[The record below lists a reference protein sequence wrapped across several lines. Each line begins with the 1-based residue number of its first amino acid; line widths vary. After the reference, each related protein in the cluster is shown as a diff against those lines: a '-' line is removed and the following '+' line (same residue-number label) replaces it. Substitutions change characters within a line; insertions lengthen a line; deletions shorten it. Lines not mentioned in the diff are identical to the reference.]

1 MTTSVDTLAEHVR
14 AYLDH
19 LKVERGLSAHTIA
32 AYSSDLDRYREYLG
46 GLGITEPA
54 QINQAVV
61 AGFPVYLTGQGLAA
75 ASVGRMTVAVRGLHR
90 FWAEEG
96 RSADDPAHDVSP
108 VSPGRRLPKAL
119 TLDQVTALI
128 QATGGHLPG
137 ASPEQLCDLALVEVL
152 YGTGARVSEILALT
166 MEDVTR
172 TLSDVTLGLRLW
184 GKGGKERVVPLG
196 SYARDALRAWLVRGR
211 PQVAGL
217 ATTES
222 PAVFLN
228 SRGKPLSRQSAFNR
242 IEALGTLA
250 GIDQPVSPHT
260 LRHTYATHLI
270 DGGADIRVV
279 QELLGHSSVA
289 TTQIY
294 TLVTVDHLREVY
306 ASSHPR
312 AHFPPDQRPL

>member
-1 MTTSVDTLAEHVR
+1 MTTSADAMAEQVR

-32 AYSSDLDRYREYLG
+32 AYTRDLGRYREYLAG
-46 GLGITEPA
+46 VGITEPD
-54 QINQAVV
+54 QINQAMV

-96 RSADDPAHDVSP
+96 RSADDPAHEVSP
-108 VSPGRRLPKAL
+108 VAPGQRLPKAL
-119 TLDQVTALI
+119 TLDQVTALLR
-128 QATGGHLPG
+128 ATGGCLPG
-137 ASPEQLCDLALVEVL
+137 ASPEQLCDQALVEVL
-152 YGTGARVSEILALT
+152 YGTGARVSEILALRV
-166 MEDVTR
+166 EDATR
-172 TLSDVTLGLRLW
+172 TLSDVALGLRLW

-196 SYARDALRAWLVRGR
+196 SYARDAVQAWLVRGR

-217 ATTES
+217 AATPS
-222 PAVFLN
+222 PALFLN
-228 SRGKPLSRQSAFNR
+228 SRGHPLSRQSAFNR
-242 IEALGTLA
+242 IEALGTRA

-306 ASSHPR
+306 RASHPR
-312 AHFPPDQRPL
+312 AQFPPGERPL